1 MNNHINQICKACFYH
16 IHNIRRISKFLS
28 KECLQTLVHA
38 FVTSR
43 LDYCNSL
50 LYGLP
55 KYQICKPQ
63 RVQNTAARLIS
74 NTGKYDRISPV
85 LYNLY
90 WLTLFYLIYFKI
102 LTVTFKAIHGMSPCY
117 ISDLASIRTCSVKKK
132 KKLTAIK
139 VTNNPILCSLCIDWQ
154 RVFRILSFI
163 IIIIIIIITILW
175 FWLSLLLF
183 EYFFSRQNKSSLT
196 ILSLR
201 LVA

>member
-1 MNNHINQICKACFYH
+1 MIKLGAIIDNSPSMNNHINQICKACFYH

-55 KYQICKPQ
+55 KYQNCKPQ

-85 LYNLY
+85 LYNLH
-90 WLTLFYLIYFKI
+90 WLTLFYLIYLKI

-132 KKLTAIK
+132 KLTAIK
-139 VTNNPILCSLCIDWQ
+139 VTNNPILCSLCIDCQ

-163 IIIIIIIITILW
+163 IIIIIIIII
-175 FWLSLLLF
+175 
-183 EYFFSRQNKSSLT
+183 
-196 ILSLR
+196 
-201 LVA
+201 

>member
-1 MNNHINQICKACFYH
+1 MNNHINQICKACFSH

-85 LYNLY
+85 LYNLH

-102 LTVTFKAIHGMSPCY
+102 LTVTFKAIQGMSPCY

-132 KKLTAIK
+132 KFTAIK

-163 IIIIIIIITILW
+163 IITILW
-175 FWLSLLLF
+175 LWLSLLLF

-201 LVA
+201 LAA